1 MGTLSVAHLYRQIT
15 NYGVHAVDFSGW
27 VTNATKMS
35 FTCVAPFATLEKRSG
50 LEPKFVSQCISGIVI
65 WDVLVSGFSLSL
77 VTVPE
82 VFAKDHSPQFRKS
95 LNNND
100 RDQVLWARKT
110 KHPTLFSLKP
120 LDATTLLRSLL
131 SKVFPQFPSRF

>member
-1 MGTLSVAHLYRQIT
+1 
-15 NYGVHAVDFSGW
+15 
-27 VTNATKMS
+27 MS
-35 FTCVAPFATLEKRSG
+35 DKRDKNVFYLRGSIRHFRKEKWTG
-50 LEPKFVSQCISGIVI
+50 AEICLAIISGIVI

-100 RDQVLWARKT
+100 RDQVL
-110 KHPTLFSLKP
+110 
-120 LDATTLLRSLL
+120 
-131 SKVFPQFPSRF
+131 